1 MDSLSYKDF
10 QKVNN
15 AVTKYVFSEK
25 EPRIRGCRKDAFEKL
40 RPMLNRW
47 RDEFQ
52 TLKKKR
58 RITPMDK
65 NSILL
70 YLSDYEPVKDFSLE
84 EKGMLFDAIF
94 EYAST
99 GSTNDLPPVVLL
111 AFKFF
116 RMHIDE
122 NNKKWN
128 EIKTKRIEAGSKGG
142 KQKAASAKQNLANLA
157 NAKDAKQSQAN
168 LAVNVNDNVNVNDTL
183 SLTLSH
189 LVESASESVS
199 EREEANKVFNPQSI
213 KEQLLSDEI
222 WKESV
227 CMQSTLGVSFISML
241 PGQLDKFIAYIVS
254 IGEERSISNI
264 SDAKRRFTYWWQNH
278 GRKEVQDE
286 NKQVYTV
293 PN

>member
-1 MDSLSYKDF
+1 
-10 QKVNN
+10 
-15 AVTKYVFSEK
+15 
-25 EPRIRGCRKDAFEKL
+25 
-40 RPMLNRW
+40 
-47 RDEFQ
+47 
-52 TLKKKR
+52 
-58 RITPMDK
+58 MDK

-70 YLSDYEPVKDFSLE
+70 YLSDYEPVKDLSLE

-99 GSTNDLPPVVLL
+99 GSTNNLPPVVLL

-189 LVESASESVS
+189 LVESASAREGESA
-199 EREEANKVFNPQSI
+199 REGANKVFDLQSI
-213 KEQLLSDEI
+213 KAQLLSDEI

-241 PGQLDKFIAYIVS
+241 PDQLDKFIAYIVS

>member
-1 MDSLSYKDF
+1 
-10 QKVNN
+10 
-15 AVTKYVFSEK
+15 
-25 EPRIRGCRKDAFEKL
+25 
-40 RPMLNRW
+40 
-47 RDEFQ
+47 
-52 TLKKKR
+52 
-58 RITPMDK
+58 MDK

-70 YLSDYEPVKDFSLE
+70 YLSDYEPFKDLSLE

-142 KQKAASAKQNLANLA
+142 KQKAASAKQ
-157 NAKDAKQSQAN
+157 SQAN

-189 LVESASESVS
+189 LVESASVRESVS

-213 KEQLLSDEI
+213 KEQLLSDET
-222 WKESV
+222 WKESA
-227 CMQSTLGVSFISML
+227 CMQSTLGISFMAML
-241 PGQLDKFIAYIVS
+241 PDQLDKFIAYIVS

>member
-1 MDSLSYKDF
+1 
-10 QKVNN
+10 
-15 AVTKYVFSEK
+15 
-25 EPRIRGCRKDAFEKL
+25 
-40 RPMLNRW
+40 
-47 RDEFQ
+47 
-52 TLKKKR
+52 
-58 RITPMDK
+58 MDK

-70 YLSDYEPVKDFSLE
+70 YLSDYEPVKDLSLE

-157 NAKDAKQSQAN
+157 
-168 LAVNVNDNVNVNDTL
+168 VNVNDNVNVNDTL

-189 LVESASESVS
+189 LVESASVSESVS
-199 EREEANKVFNPQSI
+199 VREEANKVFNPQSI
-213 KEQLLSDEI
+213 KEQLLSDET
-222 WKESV
+222 WKESA
-227 CMQSTLGVSFISML
+227 CMQSTLGVSFMNML
-241 PGQLDKFIAYIVS
+241 PAQLDKFIAYIVS

>member
-1 MDSLSYKDF
+1 
-10 QKVNN
+10 
-15 AVTKYVFSEK
+15 
-25 EPRIRGCRKDAFEKL
+25 
-40 RPMLNRW
+40 
-47 RDEFQ
+47 
-52 TLKKKR
+52 
-58 RITPMDK
+58 MDK

-168 LAVNVNDNVNVNDTL
+168 LAVNVNDNVNVNVSTSVDIKENTIVSKKDEL
-183 SLTLSH
+183 SLSSPSEEFIKFNQWLDKHCPFVLKVKTQMTEPEYQKLLAKYTKKEISDV
-189 LVESASESVS
+189 LESL
-199 EREEANKVFNPQSI
+199 NN
-213 KEQLLSDEI
+213 
-222 WKESV
+222 WKDFPKKRTNV
-227 CMQSTLGVSFISML
+227 YRSTLDEL
-241 PGQLDKFIAYIVS
+241 KKKF
-254 IGEERSISNI
+254 GER
-264 SDAKRRFTYWWQNH
+264 
-278 GRKEVQDE
+278 
-286 NKQVYTV
+286 
-293 PN
+293 